1 MKSCSLSV
9 RIAAPVNFFF
19 FFIFFFSMLH
29 VVSGVGWGMH
39 VGEEQLSKP
48 SRLDVNV

>member
-19 FFIFFFSMLH
+19 VSMLY

-39 VGEEQLSKP
+39 MGEELLSMS
-48 SRLDVNV
+48 SRLDLNA